1 MFLILVEKSI
11 RKKLFNVLRKHGYY
25 VNIHY
30 IPIHLQ
36 PYYKKLGFKKGMFPM
51 AEKYYNQ
58 TLSIPIFPDFKKKDQ
73 INLIKI
79 IKKTVKN
86 Y

>member
-1 MFLILVEKSI
+1 
-11 RKKLFNVLRKHGYY
+11 
-25 VNIHY
+25 
-30 IPIHLQ
+30 
-36 PYYKKLGFKKGMFPM
+36 M